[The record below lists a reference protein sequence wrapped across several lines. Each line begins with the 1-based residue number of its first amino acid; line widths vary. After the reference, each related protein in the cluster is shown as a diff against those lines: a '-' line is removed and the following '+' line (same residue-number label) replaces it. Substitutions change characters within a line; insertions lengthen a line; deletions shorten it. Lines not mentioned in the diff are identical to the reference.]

1 MIKAEYKYSDITAII
16 IGSAMKVHNTL
27 GMGFPE
33 VIYQR
38 ALHIELNKTILL
50 AEREVEQS
58 VYYEGILVGK
68 RRVDFLINKLI
79 PTEVKAIGTL
89 DSSAINQI
97 LNYLEAFNLEIGLLI
112 NFGNIRLEYK
122 RLTNNKFKSENK
134 SL

>member
-16 IGSAMKVHNTL
+16 IGCAMKVHNTL

-38 ALHIELNKTILL
+38 ALHIELNKTELN

-58 VYYEGILVGK
+58 VFYDGILVGK
-68 RRVDFLINKLI
+68 RRVDFLVNKLI
-79 PTEVKAIGTL
+79 PTETKAVGTL

-97 LNYLEAFNLEIGLLI
+97 LNYLEAFNLEVGLLI
-112 NFGNIRLEYK
+112 NFGNTRLEYK
-122 RLTNNKFKSENK
+122 RLTNNKFKPTNQ
-134 SL
+134 

>member
-16 IGSAMKVHNTL
+16 IGCAMKVHNTL

-38 ALHIELNKTILL
+38 ALQIELNKTELL
-50 AEREVEQS
+50 AEREVEHS
-58 VYYEGILVGK
+58 VFYEGVLVGK

-79 PTEVKAIGTL
+79 PTEIKAIGTL
-89 DSSAINQI
+89 DSSTINQI

-112 NFGNIRLEYK
+112 NFGNIRLEYR
-122 RLTNNKFKSENK
+122 RLTNNKYKPPTQ
-134 SL
+134 

>member
-1 MIKAEYKYSDITAII
+1 MIKAEYKYSEITAII
-16 IGSAMKVHNTL
+16 IGCAMKVHNTL

-58 VYYEGILVGK
+58 VFYEGILVGK

-112 NFGNIRLEYK
+112 NFGNTRLEYK
-122 RLTNNKFKSENK
+122 RLTNNKFKTENK
-134 SL
+134 